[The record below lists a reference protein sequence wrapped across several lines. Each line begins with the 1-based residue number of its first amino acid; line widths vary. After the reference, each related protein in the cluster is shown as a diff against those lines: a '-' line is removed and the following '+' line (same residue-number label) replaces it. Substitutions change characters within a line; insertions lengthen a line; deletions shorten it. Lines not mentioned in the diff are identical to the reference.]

1 MRCAFVTFPT
11 LLTFFIFCVYL
22 LLSPFKHALFSW
34 IISTDEVP
42 DDKEQSNAPHPAAL
56 TKPLQK
62 LVDEI
67 RSFGRL
73 PKKNMGDSAEDQLEN
88 KLYWRYV
95 RSKDKIPEDLF
106 QEDDKEDELDIFSNC
121 QTLHD
126 CVLLSLY

>member
-1 MRCAFVTFPT
+1 MC
-11 LLTFFIFCVYL
+11 ICYCH
-22 LLSPFKHALFSW
+22 LLSMRYSHQLSAL
-34 IISTDEVP
+34 TQADEVP

-62 LVDEI
+62 LVGEI

-106 QEDDKEDELDIFSNC
+106 QEDDKADALDIFSNV
-121 QTLHD
+121 QPLLD
-126 CVLLSLY
+126 CVLLSLC

>member
-1 MRCAFVTFPT
+1 MRYSHQLSA
-11 LLTFFIFCVYL
+11 LTQ
-22 LLSPFKHALFSW
+22 A
-34 IISTDEVP
+34 DEVP

-95 RSKDKIPEDLF
+95 RSKDKIPEDLL
-106 QEDDKEDELDIFSNC
+106 QEDDKADALDIFCLIFNFC
-121 QTLHD
+121 LIVCYCHCVNHLH
-126 CVLLSLY
+126 LYIHILVHT